1 VGVTAL
7 CGITEPTLYGIGMK
21 YKTPLYCAMVGGA
34 CGGLY
39 AGITQVKQWAYGTS
53 TIFALPV
60 YIGSDHSFVNICI
73 AVAIAMAVAFVLS
86 FLTFK
91 DPVAAPAE
99 ANN

>member
-21 YKTPLYCAMVGGA
+21 YKTPLYCAMIGGA

-60 YIGSDHSFVNICI
+60 YIGADHSFVNICI
-73 AVAIAMAVAFVLS
+73 AVVIAMVVAFVLS

-91 DPVAAPAE
+91 DPAE
-99 ANN
+99 AKN